1 MKTKNILYF
10 ILIAAMVLTACNQRN
25 DLADA
30 YGNFE
35 VDAAIISAESTGA
48 LLSFQVEEG
57 EKLDKGAM
65 VGLIDTAQVYLQI
78 EQIESHI
85 EATKTK
91 TANIEAQIAT
101 QLQQKENLMVQYK
114 RVKNLVESGA
124 ATIQQQDELEGQLK
138 LVEKQ
143 VSALKTQ
150 ICSVKHEVMVM
161 EEQKK
166 QLLLKRSK
174 CNIVNPVAGVVL
186 EKYAN
191 RGEMAV
197 AGKPLYKVAD
207 LSSMFLRCY
216 VSGAQLSEVKV
227 GQKVD
232 VSIDGQNDE
241 MQHLSGRV
249 SWISDEAEFT
259 PKIIQTKEERVK
271 LVYAVKVKVLND
283 GRLKL
288 GMPGEMHLNGD
299 N

>member
-1 MKTKNILYF
+1 MSTKNIHIL
-10 ILIAAMVLTACNQRN
+10 ILIASLAFSACNHRD

-35 VDAAIISAESTGA
+35 VDATIVSAESSGS
-48 LLSFQVEEG
+48 LLEFKLREG
-57 EKLDKGAM
+57 QHLDKGSL
-65 VGLIDTAQVYLQI
+65 VGLIDTAQVNLQI
-78 EQIESHI
+78 SLLEAQV
-85 EATKTK
+85 EATHSKIE
-91 TANIEAQIAT
+91 NIEAQIAS
-101 QLQQKENLMVQYK
+101 QLQQKENLKVEYR

-124 ATIQQQDELEGQLK
+124 ATIQKQDGLEGKLK
-138 LVEKQ
+138 LIDKQ
-143 VSALKTQ
+143 ILASKSQ
-150 ICSVKHEVMVM
+150 ISSVRHEINAMR
-161 EEQKK
+161 EQKK

-174 CNIVNPVAGVVL
+174 CNIVNPVNGVVL
-186 EKYAN
+186 EKYVH

-197 AGKPLYKVAD
+197 AGKPLFKVAD

-227 GQKVD
+227 GHKVD
-232 VSIDGQNDE
+232 VSIDGQNNE
-241 MQHLSGRV
+241 MQHLSGKV

-271 LVYAVKVKVLND
+271 LVYAVKVEVPND

-288 GMPGEMHLNGD
+288 GMPGEMRLTSD

>member
-1 MKTKNILYF
+1 MITKHINITV
-10 ILIAAMVLTACNQRN
+10 LIALVLFTACNHRG

-35 VDAAIISAESTGA
+35 VDAAIISAESSGV
-48 LLSFQVEEG
+48 LLGFNVEEG
-57 EKLDKGAM
+57 EKLEKSAM
-65 VGLIDTAQVYLQI
+65 VGLIDTAQIYLQI
-78 EQIESHI
+78 EQLESQVG
-85 EATKTK
+85 ATHTK
-91 TANIEAQIAT
+91 IANVEAQIAT
-101 QLQQKENLMVQYK
+101 QLQQKENLMVQYN

-124 ATIQQQDELEGQLK
+124 ATIQQQDDLEGKLK

-150 ICSVKHEVMVM
+150 ISSVKHEIKVM

-186 EKYAN
+186 EKYVN
-191 RGEMAV
+191 EGEMAV

-232 VSIDGQNDE
+232 VAIDGQNDE
-241 MQHLSGRV
+241 MQHLSGKV

-271 LVYAVKVKVLND
+271 LVYAVKVKVPND

-288 GMPGEMHLNGD
+288 GMPGEMRLSGD
-299 N
+299 D